1 MMLCV
6 REEKKQRDRLD
17 VQERLKKNQCHLA
30 PLAGKISVSK
40 WNEI

>member
-1 MMLCV
+1 VC
-6 REEKKQRDRLD
+6 
-17 VQERLKKNQCHLA
+17 ERRKETEGSVGCSRKIKKNQCHLA